1 MGAPDIPLEYIM
13 GISASQGKDDDET
26 NQVQIYVRVFAEQLT
41 LHIEV
46 RGEEEGAAYQEVAI
60 VDIGS
65 RDQIVFIYTAP
76 HLTT

>member
-1 MGAPDIPLEYIM
+1 M
-13 GISASQGKDDDET
+13 
-26 NQVQIYVRVFAEQLT
+26 FADQLT

-46 RGEEEGAAYQEVAI
+46 RGEEEGAAYQEVAIADIEEEEEEEAAVYQEVAI